1 MIKKI
6 FDHRQLL
13 GAPTRKLTIDEVS
26 THLDAAGIIRRVLS
40 VAVAFT
46 AESEVCTFKHARM
59 VPKPGLDF
67 DQQMWPRGMTHDLY
81 KLRFQQIHIG
91 WRA

>member
-1 MIKKI
+1 MIKKS

-13 GAPTRKLTIDEVS
+13 GAPTRKLTLDEVS
-26 THLDAAGIIRRVLS
+26 THLDAARIIRRTLS

-46 AESEVCTFKHARM
+46 AKSEVCTFKHTRM
-59 VPKPGLDF
+59 APKPGLDF
-67 DQQMWPRGMTHDLY
+67 DQQLWLYGMTHDLC

>member
-1 MIKKI
+1 MIKNI
-6 FDHRQLL
+6 SDHRQLL
-13 GAPTRKLTIDEVS
+13 GAATRKLTLDEVS
-26 THLDAAGIIRRVLS
+26 IHLDAAGIIRRILS
-40 VAVAFT
+40 VAVAFK
-46 AESEVCTFKHARM
+46 AKSEVCTFKHAGM

-81 KLRFQQIHIG
+81 KLRFQQIPIG

>member
-1 MIKKI
+1 VIKKI

-13 GAPTRKLTIDEVS
+13 GAPTRKLTLDEVS
-26 THLDAAGIIRRVLS
+26 THLDAAGIIRRILS

-46 AESEVCTFKHARM
+46 VVSEVCTFKHARM

-67 DQQMWPRGMTHDLY
+67 DQQMWPRGMTHDLC

>member
-6 FDHRQLL
+6 SDHRQLL
-13 GAPTRKLTIDEVS
+13 GAPTRKLTLDEVS
-26 THLDAAGIIRRVLS
+26 IHLDAAGIISRILS
-40 VAVAFT
+40 VVVAFK
-46 AESEVCTFKHARM
+46 AKSEVCTFKHARM

-81 KLRFQQIHIG
+81 KLRFQQIYIG